1 MGESPSASDRIERS
15 GSISLE
21 NSMRLA
27 SDAAGISGKT
37 AVALSLQII
46 VSVAMSHT
54 KAAWPSEARMVETCG
69 KAAVTIASFR
79 DTAGRFPVLKD
90 TACFDIDPRQ

>member
-1 MGESPSASDRIERS
+1 MGECPSASDRTERS

-21 NSMRLA
+21 NSAPLA

-37 AVALSLQII
+37 APALSLQTIA
-46 VSVAMSHT
+46 SVAMSHR
-54 KAAWPSEARMVETCG
+54 KAAWPSEARMVETAG

-79 DTAGRFPVLKD
+79 DTAG
-90 TACFDIDPRQ
+90 